1 MIIPLVYKCVNR
13 LRFHKVNLI
22 QNWKIMRVL
31 YYINVINVKVFLQI
45 IVIFTFI
52 STTIFAHPHS
62 SNDLEA
68 HPHTHPQNDND
79 WIDDP
84 DQFKDFD
91 LQSSNPSSDHYSTQ
105 DKEKKKLILF
115 DEKLYFFDDNRSCT
129 FFVTVPDYSGG
140 LRSL

>member
-22 QNWKIMRVL
+22 QYWNIMRVL
-31 YYINVINVKVFLQI
+31 HDIYILNVKVFLQI

-62 SNDLEA
+62 SNDLAA

-84 DQFKDFD
+84 DQYKDLD
-91 LQSSNPSSDHYSTQ
+91 LQSSNPSSDNHSTQ
-105 DKEKKKLILF
+105 NKAKKNLILLDGVPVYNVSHLF
-115 DEKLYFFDDNRSCT
+115 GFFSDLLLD
-129 FFVTVPDYSGG
+129 F
-140 LRSL
+140 